1 MKIITLS
8 LLAALGLVS
17 CATGP
22 NAQTGTVIGA
32 LGGAAAGGIIGNQS
46 GRGLEGAAIGA
57 GLGAL
62 GGNAIGNAQDQRN
75 AQYYDQQRGYDN
87 RGYNNDPRYNNG
99 YQGQRRPSGYY
110 PNGQPYYGNPY

>member
-1 MKIITLS
+1 MGGENNATPTHMKLKILPLIP
-8 LLAALGLVS
+8 LLAISALPS

-22 NAQTGTVIGA
+22 NAQQGSVIGA

-62 GGNAIGNAQDQRN
+62 AGNALGNSRDQRYG
-75 AQYYDQQRGYDN
+75 YYRGY
-87 RGYNNDPRYNNG
+87 
-99 YQGQRRPSGYY
+99 
-110 PNGQPYYGNPY
+110 